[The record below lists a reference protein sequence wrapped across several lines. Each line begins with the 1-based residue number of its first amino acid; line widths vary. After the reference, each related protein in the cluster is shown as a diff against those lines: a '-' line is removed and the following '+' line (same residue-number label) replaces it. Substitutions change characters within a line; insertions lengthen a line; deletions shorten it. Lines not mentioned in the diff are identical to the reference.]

1 MSWPEILRMFLF
13 LMYFKFNG
21 QIYKKQD
28 QACCLADYRVA
39 AIIRS

>member
-1 MSWPEILRMFLF
+1 MSWPEILVMFMFL
-13 LMYFKFNG
+13 MDFKFHG

>member
-1 MSWPEILRMFLF
+1 MSWREILVMFMFLKD
-13 LMYFKFNG
+13 FKFYG
-21 QIYKKQD
+21 QIYKKHD